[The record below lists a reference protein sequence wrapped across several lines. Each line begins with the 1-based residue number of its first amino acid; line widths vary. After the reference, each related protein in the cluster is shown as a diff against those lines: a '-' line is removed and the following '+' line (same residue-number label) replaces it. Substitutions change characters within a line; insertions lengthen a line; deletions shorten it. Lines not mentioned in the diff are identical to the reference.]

1 MFYLITKERLYT
13 EKLMANCDDNNIVVY
28 MINTKIYKRLANKI
42 SLNRSTI
49 KIDFIDNNRQIE
61 VTIRTCSNDYNN
73 QNFNT
78 LGRYFLTRVIP
89 A

>member
-28 MINTKIYKRLANKI
+28 LINTKIYKRLANKI

-49 KIDFIDNNRQIE
+49 KIDFINN
-61 VTIRTCSNDYNN
+61 N
-73 QNFNT
+73 
-78 LGRYFLTRVIP
+78 
-89 A
+89 